1 MTTHN
6 RYLDQTRAIVAGAA
20 FPTQIDPHSLDCAQ
34 RLAENA
40 RLMLAEAY
48 RLVRGDAVLCAR
60 AEGAGR
66 AAKALRDSTQAR
78 MPTPGAMH

>member
-6 RYLDQTRAIVAGAA
+6 RYIDQTRAIVAGAA
-20 FPTQIDPHSLDCAQ
+20 FPTSLDAHSLDCAQ

-48 RLVRGDAVLCAR
+48 KLVRGDAVLSVR
-60 AEGAGR
+60 AEGAGQ
-66 AAKALRDSTQAR
+66 AARALRESVAAR
-78 MPTPGAMH
+78 LPGALH